1 MENFKLIEER
11 KNILFKR
18 KEIKFSVKSKVT
30 PSHSEVGKFI
40 SEKFSTPMETIKIK
54 NILGKFG
61 SNEFVVTTNIY
72 NSKEDKEITERK
84 SKKDDLLMKS
94 IEAPKEEIKENVSE
108 EKPENLLKEIPSE
121 EKPSEE
127 KVE

>member
-1 MENFKLIEER
+1 
-11 KNILFKR
+11 
-18 KEIKFSVKSKVT
+18 
-30 PSHSEVGKFI
+30 
-40 SEKFSTPMETIKIK
+40 METIKIK

-94 IEAPKEEIKENVSE
+94 VEAPKEEIKENVSE